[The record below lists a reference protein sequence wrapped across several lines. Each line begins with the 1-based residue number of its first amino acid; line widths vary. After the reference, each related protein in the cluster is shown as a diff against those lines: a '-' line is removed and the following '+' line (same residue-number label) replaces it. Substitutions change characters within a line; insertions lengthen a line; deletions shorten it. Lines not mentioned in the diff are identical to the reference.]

1 MNIINTEINTVP
13 QNIFVLDDNPDDL
26 KLIGNILKR
35 EFPEALLLMTETKD
49 QLMKQLSWVKPDII
63 ISDFRLRS
71 CNGLDVLIEVREKGD
86 VPFVFCTSALNSHN
100 ELSESILKGAN
111 GYVLKDEITELPKIV
126 SQVVSNHATQV
137 RDRIDRDKLISN
149 IKYKLQ
155 KLEST
160 VQEKI
165 GPSESKEIHQII
177 IDLDQ
182 LK

>member
-1 MNIINTEINTVP
+1 MNIINQEQKVSP

-35 EFPEALLLMTETKD
+35 EFPEALLLVTETKD

-71 CNGLDVLIEVREKGD
+71 CNGLDVLIEVREKSD

-100 ELSESILKGAN
+100 ELSDSILKGAN
-111 GYVLKDEITELPKIV
+111 GYVLKDEIHELP
-126 SQVVSNHATQV
+126 QVVSKVINNHASQV
-137 RDRIDRDKLISN
+137 RDRIDRDKLICN
-149 IKYKLQ
+149 IKYTLQ
-155 KLEST
+155 KLEIKI
-160 VQEKI
+160 QEKL
-165 GPSESKEIHQII
+165 GVSESKEILQII
-177 IDLDQ
+177 QDLDK